1 MKEKNVPVISLAGAL
16 LHTEGTVPAV
26 RQERV
31 LLCVDTS
38 AGEFILQLAETAQQ
52 ILENFGQKKMPLQR
66 HLLSTCDR
74 RFELPTFWS
83 VARRSIQLS

>member
-16 LHTEGTVPAV
+16 LHTEGPVPASL
-26 RQERV
+26 QERV
-31 LLCVDTS
+31 LLCVD

-52 ILENFGQKKMPLQR
+52 ILENFGQKRMPLQR

>member
-16 LHTEGTVPAV
+16 LHTEGPVPAV

-31 LLCVDTS
+31 LLCVD

-52 ILENFGQKKMPLQR
+52 ILENFEQKKMPLQR

>member
-16 LHTEGTVPAV
+16 LHTEGPVPASL
-26 RQERV
+26 QERV
-31 LLCVDTS
+31 LLCVD

>member
-16 LHTEGTVPAV
+16 LHTEGPVPASL
-26 RQERV
+26 QERV
-31 LLCVDTS
+31 LLCVD

-74 RFELPTFWS
+74 RFELPTVWS

>member
-16 LHTEGTVPAV
+16 LHTEGPVPAV

-38 AGEFILQLAETAQQ
+38 VGEFILQLAETAQQ
-52 ILENFGQKKMPLQR
+52 ILENLG
-66 HLLSTCDR
+66 
-74 RFELPTFWS
+74 
-83 VARRSIQLS
+83 